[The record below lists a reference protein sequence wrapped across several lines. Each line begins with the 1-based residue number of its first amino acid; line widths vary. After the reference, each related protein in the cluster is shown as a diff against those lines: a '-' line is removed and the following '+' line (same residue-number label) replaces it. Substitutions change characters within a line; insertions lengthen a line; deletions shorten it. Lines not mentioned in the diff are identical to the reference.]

1 MKIYTSANE
10 KSFYIVESG
19 LIYFND
25 EPTKTGAIV
34 SSFNESHT
42 PERFDKMIRRWG
54 WTVSQVEQGPEEVTV
69 WQITKADA
77 LKAVGVALAFAALFI
92 GIMAI

>member
-25 EPTKTGAIV
+25 EPTTTGAIV
-34 SSFNESHT
+34 SLFNHSHT
-42 PERFDKMIRRWG
+42 PEQFDEMIKRHG
-54 WTVSQVEQGPEEVTV
+54 WTLQEPEVVTV
-69 WQITKADA
+69 WQITKSDA
-77 LKAVGVALAFAALFI
+77 LKAVGVALALAALFI

>member
-1 MKIYTSANE
+1 MKIYTSASE
-10 KSFYIVESG
+10 KTFYIVESG

-42 PERFDKMIRRWG
+42 PEQFDKMIRRWG
-54 WTVSQVEQGPEEVTV
+54 WTVSQVEPEEVTV

-77 LKAVGVALAFAALFI
+77 LKAVGVTLAFAALFI
-92 GIMAI
+92 GIMAL

>member
-1 MKIYTSANE
+1 MKIYTSASE
-10 KSFYIVESG
+10 KTFYIVESG

-34 SSFNESHT
+34 SSFNHSHT
-42 PERFDKMIRRWG
+42 PEQFDKMIKRHG
-54 WTVSQVEQGPEEVTV
+54 WTVSQVEPEEVTV

-77 LKAVGVALAFAALFI
+77 LKAVGVTLAFAALFI

>member
-42 PERFDKMIRRWG
+42 PERFDNMIRSWG
-54 WTVSQVEQGPEEVTV
+54 WTVSQVEQEPEEVTV

-92 GIMAI
+92 GIMAL

>member
-10 KSFYIVESG
+10 KSFYIVENG

-54 WTVSQVEQGPEEVTV
+54 WTVSQVEPEEVTV
-69 WQITKADA
+69 WQDA
-77 LKAVGVALAFAALFI
+77 LKAVGVALALAALFI
-92 GIMAI
+92 GIMAL

>member
-1 MKIYTSANE
+1 MKIYTSASE
-10 KSFYIVESG
+10 KTFYIVESG

-25 EPTKTGAIV
+25 EPTTTGAIV

-54 WTVSQVEQGPEEVTV
+54 WTVSQVEPEEVTV
-69 WQITKADA
+69 WQITKSDA
-77 LKAVGVALAFAALFI
+77 LKAVGVTLAFAALFI
-92 GIMAI
+92 GIMAL

>member
-1 MKIYTSANE
+1 MNVYQSTSK

-25 EPTKTGAIV
+25 EPELTGAIV
-34 SSFNESHT
+34 SSFNHSHT
-42 PERFDKMIRRWG
+42 PEQFDEFITRAG
-54 WTVSQVEQGPEEVTV
+54 WERQEPEVITV
-69 WQITKADA
+69 WQITKSDA
-77 LKAVGVALAFAALFI
+77 LKAVGVTLALAALFI

>member
-1 MKIYTSANE
+1 MKIYTSASE
-10 KSFYIVESG
+10 KTFYIVESG

-25 EPTKTGAIV
+25 EPTTTGAIV

-54 WTVSQVEQGPEEVTV
+54 WTVSQVEPEEVTV

-77 LKAVGVALAFAALFI
+77 LKAVGVTLAFAALFI